1 MGAVIVLEVPP
12 PLKGLM
18 LQVKGAASVIAR
30 GELIPAFDYQCPLM
44 SLPLAFKTR
53 PDTIPAGVPYLVAD
67 QERVKAWS
75 ARLPSSGRLRVGMNW
90 HGNPEF
96 RGDQVRS
103 MTLDQF
109 APLLATPGVDFF
121 CLNPGIS
128 SGDANRLAAMPNV
141 FHIAAEFSDF
151 SDTAAVMAD
160 LDVIVTTDTSV
171 AHLAGALGRPLW
183 IMLSYVPD
191 WRFGLD
197 AESNRWYP
205 TARLFRQPA
214 AGDWGAVLNRRA

>member
-1 MGAVIVLEVPP
+1 
-12 PLKGLM
+12 
-18 LQVKGAASVIAR
+18 
-30 GELIPAFDYQCPLM
+30 
-44 SLPLAFKTR
+44 
-53 PDTIPAGVPYLVAD
+53 
-67 QERVKAWS
+67 
-75 ARLPSSGRLRVGMNW
+75 
-90 HGNPEF
+90 
-96 RGDQVRS
+96 
-103 MTLDQF
+103 
-109 APLLATPGVDFF
+109 
-121 CLNPGIS
+121 
-128 SGDANRLAAMPNV
+128 V

-214 AGDWGAVLNRRA
+214 AGDWGAVLNQVQRELTTLAASR